1 MLVQSRRQQLLQLV
15 DGLRSPGL
23 ARAQEWAHIDLIG
36 AFDPDS
42 SIHGRSGSST
52 VWRSIATFGMFV
64 PLLLTWVGLH
74 EAIVAF
80 ERMSSDERADTFF
93 EQWIRGFGEY
103 SGPLGSLNSLSA
115 ISFLTA
121 GVFALLILAGWLGD
135 SSSRRA
141 AEQREAFRG
150 ALTDA
155 MRLLGVRFPRTPVD
169 VVAATRVLT
178 EQMRSAGAAAVD
190 AQAALRAGQEEVLR
204 RTSDVVDRMHA
215 ELAAAQGELLESLQA
230 GLAQC
235 TQAMVTSGELVATMA
250 NHTRDELSRSADR
263 DRILVH
269 VADSAE
275 LLREA
280 AERIAAERIAAER
293 ILPERVAPERIA
305 PERVAGDRTAVE
317 PGSGD
322 RVADRLTGGR

>member
-1 MLVQSRRQQLLQLV
+1 MEPTTGAPLERSVADALAWFVPLLVQSRRQQLLELV
-15 DGLRSPGL
+15 DALRSPGL
-23 ARAQEWAHIDLIG
+23 LRAQQWAHIDLIG

-42 SIHGRSGSST
+42 SIHGRTSSST

-80 ERMSSDERADTFF
+80 ERMPLVERADTFF
-93 EQWIRGFGEY
+93 EQWIRGFGEH

-115 ISFLTA
+115 ISILTA

-141 AEQREAFRG
+141 AEQRAAFRG

-155 MRLLGVRFPRTPVD
+155 MRMLDVWFPETPVD
-169 VVAATRVLT
+169 VLAATRVLT

-190 AQAALRAGQEEVLR
+190 AQSAIRAGQAEILR
-204 RTSDVVDRMHA
+204 RTSDVVDRMHS
-215 ELAAAQGELLESLQA
+215 ELAAAQAELLESLQA

-235 TQAMVTSGELVATMA
+235 TEAMVTSGELVATMA
-250 NHTRDELSRSADR
+250 NHSRDELSRSADR

-280 AERIAAERIAAER
+280 AERIAAERIAAEP
-293 ILPERVAPERIA
+293 LV
-305 PERVAGDRTAVE
+305 
-317 PGSGD
+317 GS
-322 RVADRLTGGR
+322 RVADGPMGGR